1 MFPILVYNM
10 ILFSYRRRSTLIIK
24 LICQLKFGQDRS
36 NLINK
41 VLQMLNYCWSAY
53 VEAYTQASLFFGI
66 LN

>member
-1 MFPILVYNM
+1 M
-10 ILFSYRRRSTLIIK
+10 ILFSYRRRSTLIK
-24 LICQLKFGQDRS
+24 LICQLKFSQDRS
-36 NLINK
+36 NLINE